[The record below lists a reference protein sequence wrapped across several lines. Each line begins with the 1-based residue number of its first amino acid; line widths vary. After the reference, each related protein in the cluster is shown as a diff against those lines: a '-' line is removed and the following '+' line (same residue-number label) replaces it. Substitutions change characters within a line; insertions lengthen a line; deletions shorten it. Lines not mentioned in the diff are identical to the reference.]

1 MAMNKARRNW
11 LTNVITALEE
21 AKEEIESINSEEE
34 EAYSNHPDNLND
46 SEMADA
52 MYENMDSLSSAADDL
67 QGVIDQLQ
75 EIVER

>member
-1 MAMNKARRNW
+1 MNKARRNW
-11 LTNVITALEE
+11 LTNVINALEE

-34 EAYSNHPDNLND
+34 EAYNNLPDNLND
-46 SEMADA
+46 SEMANA

-67 QGVIDQLQ
+67 HGVIDQLQ